1 MRCSAR
7 TGKKNGARSDFDRA
21 PLRSLLHAASSRSV
35 QAPVKRSLVVVAA
48 AGTVHVRMTMIVS
61 VVVVAMLVTMIVGV
75 VVSMIT
81 RMVVIVPV
89 MVMTITV
96 MPVMVMT
103 VMVMTVIVAA
113 GAVIVG
119 RAFGTEGAG
128 DWARVA
134 ALAAHQLG
142 RRRRCRDVEHVGGDL
157 GGHVAAAELPGQAH
171 QPGGVFGAHLE
182 EILRGGAH
190 RDQPPVV
197 EAQGVAILEGR
208 GLGERHREVEAA
220 LGDERPRDGL
230 PRGVVE
236 AHRVG
241 DAVGAHRGA
250 ADDRGGCRHGTL
262 GWRPDLALRPRPG
275 AASGLRHRARREP
288 GATPD
293 DPGGTLAI

>member
-1 MRCSAR
+1 MRRGAAALCSAR
-7 TGKKNGARSDFDRA
+7 TGKKSGARSDFDRA
-21 PLRSLLHAASSRSV
+21 PLRNLLHAASSRSV

-48 AGTVHVRMTMIVS
+48 AGTVHVPMTMIV
-61 VVVVAMLVTMIVGV
+61 VAVLVDMIVGV
-75 VVSMIT
+75 IVSRIT
-81 RMVVIVPV
+81 RMVMIVPM
-89 MVMTITV
+89 MVMA
-96 MPVMVMT
+96 

-128 DWARVA
+128 DRARVA

-171 QPGGVFGAHLE
+171 QPGGVFRAHLE

-190 RDQPPVV
+190 RDQPAVV

-220 LGDERPRDGL
+220 LGNERPRDGL
-230 PRGVVE
+230 PASVVE

-275 AASGLRHRARREP
+275 AASGPRHKARREP